1 MATTSPGPAM
11 VVFTPLTYIGFNG
24 FALIYL
30 ILCWVKMVQNVAFVG
45 ICGKKISAATCVLN
59 NIQLRRSS
67 LSLLWEASQNH
78 RLFRGL
84 LPGLARSTVPWRK
97 SDHFLSE
104 VEGPY
109 PRFFKLKVTNR
120 TMENQHF

>member
-1 MATTSPGPAM
+1 MLGLNHGRM
-11 VVFTPLTYIGFNG
+11 WHL
-24 FALIYL
+24 
-30 ILCWVKMVQNVAFVG
+30 WE
-45 ICGKKISAATCVLN
+45 KISAATCVLN

-97 SDHFLSE
+97 SGHFLSE
-104 VEGPY
+104 VEGQY
-109 PRFFKLKVTNR
+109 PRFF
-120 TMENQHF
+120 